1 MSSLRSSMILG
12 VLVLLG
18 SVAVYPWL
26 PAEVPI
32 HFDLSGRVDATAPR
46 AIGAF
51 LLPAITLLVIGIVA
65 RATRTR
71 PPQERAPIA
80 ATILLTTA
88 LLAGLQLIVVRA
100 ALLGATDVALALGTL
115 LALAS
120 LGLALLLP
128 RVRRNPHVG
137 IRTPW
142 TLGSDEVW
150 ARSHRLGGYLFAA
163 AGLIGLASVA
173 LGRPEIAIGALAAAA
188 LAAAAGSWWIARRA

>member
-1 MSSLRSSMILG
+1 MSSLRSS
-12 VLVLLG
+12 VLLG
-18 SVAVYPWL
+18 ALALLASMAVYPWL

-32 HFDLSGRVDATAPR
+32 HFDLSGHVDATAPK

-51 LLPAITLLVIGIVA
+51 LLPAIALLVVGIVA

-71 PPQERAPIA
+71 PADERAPLA
-80 ATILLTTA
+80 ATTLLCTA
-88 LLAGLQLIVVRA
+88 LLVGLQLIVVRA

-137 IRTPW
+137 IRTRW

-163 AGLIGLASVA
+163 AGVIGLGSVA
-173 LGRPEIAIGALAAAA
+173 FGRPEIAIVALAVAA
-188 LAAAAGSWWIARRA
+188 LAAAAGSWWIARRV